1 MRNATFYLHLLLDV
15 LPGALG
21 ALALAGAVLAP
32 AWLARHAP
40 GLAAIGANPA
50 LCLLLCGAALLARRS
65 RRRPLR
71 RLLPLFGA
79 ATLLLSA
86 GVLLRALLGD
96 DLPAGPADVWF
107 GPGAALDGARVLP
120 YALFLLQAGA
130 FLCAGLAL
138 LLSNRPR
145 GRTLALTH
153 GLGMLVA
160 GMALAGFASTVFEN
174 ILFYN
179 RWSERIAQVAPL
191 MLGLLAVG
199 AGLYLAASGRYRYR
213 SFCLREDRQI
223 FASGIA
229 LFTLISLVAGLI
241 GIGIVGRHTMRSFEQ
256 ALWASY
262 RANTELFQVSLESA
276 LARSAEIVR
285 LSRLDE
291 LVGAG
296 ASDAQ
301 LQRELERIA
310 RLADFAELSSLQVT
324 NARGETVARSGSPSF
339 AGQFNVP
346 LPVASRLHAR
356 LYWDAG
362 WRLQVRVPLG
372 GEFDGTAVAL
382 EVLVVRFE
390 RQFAQMERSGRTGE
404 TRVCALDGAAVRCF
418 PTRLD
423 PTPRSAVPAAA
434 ALLPMRRAL
443 RGEQGVGAMLDY
455 RGHDVIAAYGKID
468 KFGLGVVQKIDADEL
483 YQPLRSQLWLA
494 LLGLALLIVAGA
506 AALYWRTR
514 PLVAGLVR
522 ARARLAAILNN
533 VPAGVVTIDADGVIR
548 SANRTAARLFGY
560 ENRQLSGQPGGQLS
574 GQRFE
579 RILQA
584 PGQSLSRPALG
595 VQALRARRADGA
607 QFEAEVVASDFRI
620 GRDIKRIAI
629 IQDVSER
636 RRMECQLKL
645 WGHVFEHASW
655 GMLIGSPDGDTL
667 ELMNPAFAQMHGHTV
682 RELTGRSIVEVFAPE
697 LRDGVAAHIAQAHS
711 DGRHSFESRHVRKDG
726 SSFPVWV
733 DVAAVRDEQG
743 VLLYRAVNVLDISAR
758 KRMEQDLRQSE
769 QLLRNILDALP
780 VGVWVVGADGATVMT
795 NPMAARIWDGAPAGG
810 EWGVGAAL
818 GGAGRFNDV
827 TEVEQAGGARKTIR
841 HSAVPLRHDGGAVL
855 VGEDITEARG
865 AEQAL
870 RASEAALA
878 EAQRIAHIGSWQRE
892 IGSSRDYCGWSDETY
907 RIFGL
912 APRSVEPA
920 VRLVESMVHPDDLPR
935 LERCRRDAL
944 AGRAPYDVTV
954 RIVLPGGAQKVLHS
968 LAQIEFDADG
978 RALRMSGTVQD
989 ITEKVRA
996 EQLLRKRE
1004 EEFRALVE
1012 NSPDLI
1018 LRFDRALRFVYAN
1031 PALAPVTGLGPE
1043 ELLGKRFDET
1053 PILARIAAQW
1063 TNAIGTAFDFAA
1075 TETFEFSFPA
1085 RGTLR
1090 HYQVRLTP
1098 EFGPDGQAHTVLAVA
1113 RDISVIKAGEAV
1125 LRESERRLR
1134 ELSAHMES
1142 VREEERKKIAREVHD
1157 ELGQALTVLRMDVSL
1172 LRLNFGGQSPQLMER
1187 IVSMKE
1193 VVDRTIHIV
1202 RHVTSALRP
1211 AALDLGLTAALEWL
1225 VEDVRRHADIDC
1237 TLRTNDDYEVVLDDG
1252 QATALFRIA
1261 QESLTN
1267 VLKHAGA
1274 SAVEVALDVEDGQI
1288 RLEVFDNG
1296 AGFSPAA
1303 ARRVGAFGLMGMR
1316 ERALMLG
1323 GDVEVRSAPGEGT
1336 SVRVRL
1342 PITMKTCAPVALPG

>member
-1 MRNATFYLHLLLDV
+1 MRTATYYLHLLPGL

-21 ALALAGAVLAP
+21 ALALAGAGLAP

-40 GLAAIGANPA
+40 GLAAIGPVPA
-50 LCLLLCGAALLARRS
+50 LCLLLCGCALLARRS

-71 RLLPLFGA
+71 RLAPVFGA
-79 ATLLLSA
+79 ATLLLAA

-96 DLPAGPADVWF
+96 DLPAGRADAWF
-107 GPGAALDGARVLP
+107 GPGAALDGARALP
-120 YALFLLQAGA
+120 CALFLLQAGA

-138 LLSNRPR
+138 LASNRPR
-145 GRTLALTH
+145 ERVPALAH

-199 AGLYLAASGRYRYR
+199 AGLYLAASGRYRCR
-213 SFCLREDRQI
+213 SFCLREDRKI

-301 LQRELERIA
+301 LQGELERIA

-324 NARGETVARSGSPSF
+324 NARGETVARSGSASF

-390 RQFAQMERSGRTGE
+390 RQFAQMERTGRTGE
-404 TRVCALDGAAVRCF
+404 TRVCALDGAALRCF
-418 PTRLD
+418 PSRLD
-423 PTPRSAVPAAA
+423 PTPHSVAPAAA
-434 ALLPMRRAL
+434 AALPMRRAL
-443 RGEQGVGAMLDY
+443 RGEHGVGAMLDY
-455 RGHDVIAAYGKID
+455 RGQDVIAAYGKID
-468 KFGLGVVQKIDADEL
+468 KFGLGVVQKVDTDEF

-494 LLGLALLIVAGA
+494 LFGLALLIVAGA

-533 VPAGVVTIDADGVIR
+533 VPAGVITVDADGVIR

-560 ENRQLSGQPGGQLS
+560 DNEQLS

-584 PGQSLSRPALG
+584 PGHSLSRPALG

-620 GRDIKRIAI
+620 GRGTKRIAI

-682 RELTGRSIVEVFAPE
+682 RELSGRPIVDVFAPE
-697 LRDGVAAHIAQAHS
+697 LRDGVAAHIAQAHL
-711 DGRHSFESRHVRKDG
+711 DGRHSFESRHVRQDG
-726 SSFPVWV
+726 STFPVWI

-743 VLLYRAVNVLDISAR
+743 ALLYRAVNVLDISAR

-892 IGSSRDYCGWSDETY
+892 IGSSSDYSGWSDETY

-920 VRLVESMVHPDDLPR
+920 VRLVESMVHPDDLAR
-935 LERCRRDAL
+935 LEQCRRDAL

-954 RIVLPGGAQKVLHS
+954 RIVLPDGAQKVLHS

-1031 PALAPVTGLGPE
+1031 PALGPVTGLSRE

-1053 PILARIAAQW
+1053 PILAHIGAQW
-1063 TNAIGTAFDFAA
+1063 SNAIGAAFDFAA

-1085 RGTLR
+1085 RGVDR

-1098 EFGPDGQAHTVLAVA
+1098 EFGPDGHAHTVLAVA

-1134 ELSAHMES
+1134 ELSAHMEN

-1237 TLRTNDDYEVVLDDG
+1237 ALRTNDDYEVVLDDG

-1274 SAVEVALDVEDGQI
+1274 SAVEIALDVEDGQI

-1323 GDVEVRSAPGEGT
+1323 GDVEIRSAPGEGA

-1342 PITMKTCAPVALPG
+1342 PITTITTKTCAPVALPG

>member
-1 MRNATFYLHLLLDV
+1 MRLATYYLHLLLGV

-21 ALALAGAVLAP
+21 ALALAGAAVAP
-32 AWLARHAP
+32 AWLALHAP
-40 GLAAIGANPA
+40 GLAAIGPVPA
-50 LCLLLCGAALLARRS
+50 LCMLLCGAALLARRG
-65 RRRPLR
+65 RRRALR
-71 RLLPLFGA
+71 RLPALFGA

-86 GVLLRALLGD
+86 GVLLRALLGA
-96 DLPAGPADVWF
+96 DLPANRADAWF
-107 GPGAALDGARVLP
+107 GPGAALDGAPALP
-120 YALFLLQAGA
+120 CAIFLLQAGA
-130 FLCAGLAL
+130 FLFAGLAL

-145 GRTLALTH
+145 GRVPALTH

-160 GMALAGFASTVFEN
+160 GIALTGLASTVFET

-191 MLGLLAVG
+191 LLGVLGVG
-199 AGLYLAASGRYRYR
+199 AGLCLAASGRHRGG
-213 SFCLREDRQI
+213 SSCLREDRKI
-223 FASGIA
+223 FAPAIA

-256 ALWASY
+256 ALWASH

-276 LARSAEIVR
+276 LARSGEIVR

-296 ASDAQ
+296 ASDAA
-301 LQRELERIA
+301 LQDELERIA
-310 RLADFAELSSLQVT
+310 RLADFAELSALQVT
-324 NARGETVARSGSPSF
+324 NARGETVARTGAATF

-346 LPVASRLHAR
+346 LPLASRLHAR

-362 WRLQVRVPLG
+362 WRLRVRVPLG

-382 EVLVVRFE
+382 EVRVVRFD
-390 RQFAQMERSGRTGE
+390 RQFAQMERAGGTGE
-404 TRVCALDGAAVRCF
+404 TRVCALDGDAVRCF

-423 PTPRSAVPAAA
+423 PTPRNVAPAAA
-434 ALLPMRRAL
+434 EAVPMRRAL

-468 KFGLGVVQKIDADEL
+468 KFGLGVVQKIDTDEF
-483 YQPLRSQLWLA
+483 YQPLRAQLWLA
-494 LLGLALLIVAGA
+494 LCGLALLIVAGA

-533 VPAGVVTIDADGVIR
+533 VPAGVITVDADGVIR

-560 ENRQLSGQPGGQLS
+560 GGEQLG

-579 RILQA
+579 RILRA
-584 PGQSLSRPALG
+584 PGQTLPRPALG
-595 VQALRARRADGA
+595 VQALRARRADGGE
-607 QFEAEVVASDFRI
+607 FEAEVVASDFRL
-620 GRDIKRIAI
+620 GRDTKRIAI

-636 RRMECQLKL
+636 RQMECQLKL

-655 GMLIGSPDGDTL
+655 GMLIGAPDGDTL

-682 RELTGRSIVEVFAPE
+682 RELSGRAIVDVFAPE
-697 LRDGVAAHIAQAHS
+697 LRDGVAAHLAQAERS
-711 DGRHSFESRHVRKDG
+711 GRHSFESRHVRKDG
-726 SSFPVWV
+726 ASFPVWI

-743 VLLYRAVNVLDISAR
+743 APLYRALNVLDISAR

-795 NPMAARIWDGAPAGG
+795 NPMAARIWDGAAGG
-810 EWGVGAAL
+810 AAERASDWGIAAAL
-818 GGAGRFNDV
+818 GGAGSFNDV
-827 TEVEQAGGARKTIR
+827 TEAGAAGGARKVIR

-870 RASEAALA
+870 RESEAALA

-892 IGSSRDYCGWSDETY
+892 IGSSSDYSGWSDETY

-912 APRSVEPA
+912 APRSVEPTA
-920 VRLVESMVHPDDLPR
+920 RLVSSMVHPDDLPR
-935 LERCRRDAL
+935 LEQCRREAL
-944 AGRAPYDVTV
+944 AGRPYDVTV
-954 RIVLPGGAQKVLHS
+954 RIELPGGAQKVVHS
-968 LAQIEFDADG
+968 LAQVELDAG
-978 RALRMSGTVQD
+978 GHPRRMSGTVQD

-1018 LRFDRALRFVYAN
+1018 LRFDCQRRFVYAN
-1031 PALAPVTGLGPE
+1031 PALGPLTGLAPD

-1053 PILARIAAQW
+1053 PILAPIGARW
-1063 TNAIGTAFDFAA
+1063 SGAIGTVFDIAA
-1075 TETFEFSFPA
+1075 TETFEFAFPA
-1085 RGTLR
+1085 RGVDR
-1090 HYQVRLTP
+1090 QYQVRLTP
-1098 EFGPDGQAHTVLAVA
+1098 EFGLNGAVHTVLAVA

-1237 TLRTNDDYEVVLDDG
+1237 ALRTNADYEVVLDDG

-1267 VLKHAGA
+1267 VLKHAHA

-1323 GDVEVRSAPGEGT
+1323 GDVDVRSAPGQGT
-1336 SVRVRL
+1336 CVRVRL
-1342 PITMKTCAPVALPG
+1342 PLSHPSTTTCAPVALPG

>member
-1 MRNATFYLHLLLDV
+1 MRTATYYLHLLLGV

-21 ALALAGAVLAP
+21 ALALAGAGLAP
-32 AWLARHAP
+32 AWLAQHAP
-40 GLAAIGANPA
+40 GLAAIKANPA
-50 LCLLLCGAALLARRS
+50 LCLLLCGAALLAQRS

-71 RLLPLFGA
+71 WLPSLFGA

-96 DLPAGPADVWF
+96 DLPAGPAAAWF
-107 GPGAALDGARVLP
+107 GPGAVLDGARALP
-120 YALFLLQAGA
+120 CALFLLQAGA

-145 GRTLALTH
+145 GRVLAITH

-213 SFCLREDRQI
+213 SFCLREDRKI

-276 LARSAEIVR
+276 LARSGEIVR

-296 ASDAQ
+296 ASDAA
-301 LQRELERIA
+301 LQQELERIA
-310 RLADFAELSSLQVT
+310 RLADFAELSSLQVI
-324 NARGETVARSGSPSF
+324 NARGETVARSGAASF
-339 AGQFNVP
+339 AGQFNVL

-362 WRLQVRVPLG
+362 WRLRVRVPLG

-382 EVLVVRFE
+382 EVRVVRFD
-390 RQFAQMERSGRTGE
+390 RQFAQMERAGSTGE
-404 TRVCALDGAAVRCF
+404 TRVCALDGDAVRCF

-423 PTPRSAVPAAA
+423 PTPRSVAPVAA

-443 RGEQGVGAMLDY
+443 EGEQGVGAMLDY
-455 RGHDVIAAYGKID
+455 RGHDVIAAYGKLD
-468 KFGLGVVQKIDADEL
+468 KFGLGVVQKIDTDEF

-560 ENRQLSGQPGGQLS
+560 DHEQLSEPLS

-595 VQALRARRADGA
+595 VQALRARRADGSA
-607 QFEAEVVASDFRI
+607 FEAEVVASDFRI
-620 GRDIKRIAI
+620 GRHTKRIAI

-636 RRMECQLKL
+636 RQMECQLKL

-655 GMLIGSPDGDTL
+655 GMLIGSPEGDTF
-667 ELMNPAFAQMHGHTV
+667 ELMNPAFAQMHGHSV
-682 RELTGRSIVEVFAPE
+682 RELSGRPLLDVFAPE
-697 LRDGVAAHIAQAHS
+697 LRAGVAAHIAQAHQN
-711 DGRHSFESRHVRKDG
+711 GQHSFESRHVRKDG
-726 SSFPVWV
+726 STFPVWV

-743 VLLYRAVNVLDISAR
+743 ALLYRAVNVLDISAR
-758 KRMEQDLRQSE
+758 KRMEQELRQSE

-795 NPMAARIWDGAPAGG
+795 NPMAARIWDGAPASG
-810 EWGVGAAL
+810 EWGIVGAL
-818 GGAGRFNDV
+818 GGAGSFNDV
-827 TEVEQAGGARKTIR
+827 TEVEPAGGARKTIR

-870 RASEAALA
+870 RENEAALA
-878 EAQRIAHIGSWQRE
+878 EAQRIAHIGSWQRD
-892 IGSSRDYCGWSDETY
+892 IGSNSDYRGWSDETY

-912 APRSVEPA
+912 APRSVEPT
-920 VRLVESMVHPDDLPR
+920 VGLVTGMVHPDDLPR
-935 LERCRRDAL
+935 LEQCRRAAL
-944 AGRAPYDVTV
+944 AGRPYDVTV
-954 RIVLPGGAQKVLHS
+954 RIELPNGVQKVLHS

-978 RALRMSGTVQD
+978 KPLRMSGTVQD

-1018 LRFDRALRFVYAN
+1018 LRFDRVRRFVYAN
-1031 PALAPVTGLGPE
+1031 PALGPVTGLAPQ
-1043 ELLGKRFDET
+1043 ELLGKRFAET
-1053 PILARIAAQW
+1053 PILAHIGAQW
-1063 TNAIGTAFDFAA
+1063 SSAIGTVFAIAA
-1075 TETFEFSFPA
+1075 TETFEFAFPA
-1085 RGTLR
+1085 RGALR

-1098 EFGPDGQAHTVLAVA
+1098 EFGADGAVHTVLAVA

-1125 LRESERRLR
+1125 LRESEQRLR
-1134 ELSAHMES
+1134 ELSAHMEN

-1172 LRLNFGGQSPQLMER
+1172 LRLNFGGQSAQLMER

-1237 TLRTNDDYEVVLDDG
+1237 ALRTNEDYEVVLDDG
-1252 QATALFRIA
+1252 QATALFRIV

-1267 VLKHAGA
+1267 VLKHAQA
-1274 SAVEVALDVEDGQI
+1274 SAVEIALDVEDGQI

-1323 GDVEVRSAPGEGT
+1323 GEVDIRSAPGEGT

-1342 PITMKTCAPVALPG
+1342 PLSHRETITCAPAALPG